1 MQLEENFKI
10 ALVGKIFFFKIYI
23 STKAYKFYST
33 CVSFEIAD
41 TNHGAEKDR
50 EINRVRM
57 RERERKLG
65 EQEEREKQIEKQIEK
80 NREIEKERNRGK
92 LRDSLY
98 KITQMSLTGAN
109 SSFNTL
115 VDHNFQHEGFVGY
128 FILYSSHSTNLISHI
143 RYGPFNGWIDDSVH

>member
-10 ALVGKIFFFKIYI
+10 ALVGKIFFLKIYI

-57 RERERKLG
+57 IEREKVRGTRRQREREK
-65 EQEEREKQIEKQIEK
+65 
-80 NREIEKERNRGK
+80 
-92 LRDSLY
+92 
-98 KITQMSLTGAN
+98 
-109 SSFNTL
+109 
-115 VDHNFQHEGFVGY
+115 
-128 FILYSSHSTNLISHI
+128 
-143 RYGPFNGWIDDSVH
+143 